1 MSLSLSPAGISPA
14 TSLTLARSISQGVDE
29 LNNMGPFDLFQTQME
44 TGNSEAKID
53 AMKRLPVVAY
63 AMGTTTVQSDL
74 LPYLQQV
81 ALSQPPMDDELLL
94 LMAKQIQT
102 FVPALLTKPSEV
114 MELLPIVERLA
125 AVEETVVRDEA
136 VVLMNH
142 LCTNMGNQ
150 TANSSTPLDASV
162 ITTLVSMAKRL
173 VGADWFTAKV
183 SAAGMLPALHTL
195 TKYSELSYLFKEL
208 CLDET
213 PMVRRAASQHLGSFI
228 STLQGGSKDKAA
240 NDLIPVLQQLCKDD
254 QDSVRMLAV
263 ASMADVGPSYGK
275 TPDWTKEYFLP
286 LLKEG
291 STDTSWRVRHNLA
304 KKFSDVAINLGFQGN
319 SKYANDQALVVACFV
334 SLLSDAEAEVRA
346 AAVGHFARMVHW
358 GGSAL
363 FSNYLMPLLPSLAD
377 DVVMEVRSKTA
388 LAIMDSSEGG
398 TLDDSLIVQT
408 FGPLLE
414 GFLQD
419 EFQEVQ
425 LQVLGNLH
433 KLSHLLN
440 GMNGVVSSILNM
452 SKATN
457 WRVREGVA
465 KLLPHL
471 AEARGLDFFAN
482 VLLEPAWLVLLLDP
496 VACVRTAC
504 VSGMPVLVNAAG
516 QDWMVQHI
524 LPQHVRIYNHAAS
537 GSYLIRITILQAH
550 AATAFACGEDGGEN
564 SSGAGGTLW
573 NDTVLQMLRGLV
585 DRVANVRMVAAQGIT
600 KIVTAEDPAQ
610 VAVVQAQIL
619 PALESR
625 MAEEEDV
632 DCRQACSEALAAI
645 PKK

>member
-14 TSLTLARSISQGVDE
+14 ASLALARSIPQGVEE
-29 LNNMGPFDLFQTQME
+29 LTNMGPFDLFQTQME

-53 AMKRLPVVAY
+53 AMKRLPVVAF
-63 AMGTTTVQSDL
+63 AMGSSAVSSGL

-81 ALSQPPMDDELLL
+81 ALQQPPMDDELLL
-94 LMAKQIQT
+94 LMAKQLRT
-102 FVPALLTKPSEV
+102 FVPALLGQPPQIL
-114 MELLPIVERLA
+114 ELLPIVERLA

-142 LCTNMGNQ
+142 LCTNLMKN
-150 TANSSTPLDASV
+150 APLDTSV
-162 ITTLVSMAKRL
+162 VTMLVSMAKRL

-183 SAAGMLPALHTL
+183 SAAGMLPELHTL
-195 TKYSELSYLFKEL
+195 TKYSELAYLFKEL
-208 CLDET
+208 CMDET
-213 PMVRRAASQHLGSFI
+213 PMVRRAASQNLGNFLE
-228 STLQGGSKDKAA
+228 TLGSKDKA
-240 NDLIPVLQQLCKDD
+240 NDLVPVLQQLCKDD

-263 ASMADVGPSYGK
+263 ASIANVGPFFGK
-275 TPDWTKEYFLP
+275 TPDWTKEFFLP

-304 KKFSDVAINLGFQGN
+304 KHFSDVAINLGFQGN
-319 SKYANDQALVVACFV
+319 SRYANDQALVVACFV

-363 FSNYLMPLLPSLAD
+363 FSSYLMPLLPSLAD

-414 GFLQD
+414 SFLQD

-471 AEARGLDFFAN
+471 AEARGLDFFAT

-496 VACVRTAC
+496 VASVRAAC
-504 VSGMPVLVNAAG
+504 VLGMPVLVNAAG

-550 AATAFACGEDGGEN
+550 AATASACETGNAAAG
-564 SSGAGGTLW
+564 GGTLW

-585 DRVANVRMVAAQGIT
+585 DRVANVRMVAAHGLA
-600 KIVTAEDPAQ
+600 KVVTAEDPAQ
-610 VAVVQAQIL
+610 VAVIQAQIL
-619 PALESR
+619 PALENR
-625 MAEEEDV
+625 MAEEEDI
-632 DCRQACSEALAAI
+632 DCRQACSDALTAI

>member
-1 MSLSLSPAGISPA
+1 MSLSISPAGISPA
-14 TSLTLARSISQGVDE
+14 ASLALARSIPQGVEE
-29 LNNMGPFDLFQTQME
+29 LSSMGPFDLFQAQME

-53 AMKRLPVVAY
+53 AMKRLPVVAF
-63 AMGTTTVQSDL
+63 AMGSTSVSTDL
-74 LPYLQQV
+74 LPYLKRV
-81 ALSQPPMDDELLL
+81 ALQQPPMDDELLL

-102 FVPALLTKPSEV
+102 FVPALLSKPLQIL
-114 MELLPIVERLA
+114 ELLPIVERLA

-136 VVLMNH
+136 VTLMNH
-142 LCTNMGNQ
+142 LCSNLTKS
-150 TANSSTPLDASV
+150 ASLDSPV
-162 ITTLVSMAKRL
+162 VTTLVSMAKRL

-183 SAAGMLPALHTL
+183 SAAGMLPELHTL
-195 TKYSELSYLFKEL
+195 TKYSELAYLFKEL
-208 CLDET
+208 CMDET
-213 PMVRRAASQHLGSFI
+213 PMVRRAASQHLGHFLK
-228 STLQGGSKDKAA
+228 TLGSREKASE
-240 NDLIPVLQQLCKDD
+240 LVPVLQQLCKDD

-263 ASMADVGPSYGK
+263 ASTANVGPLYGK
-275 TPDWTKEYFLP
+275 TPEWTKDVFLP

-304 KKFSDVAINLGFQGN
+304 KHFSDVAINLGFQGN
-319 SKYANDQALVVACFV
+319 SRYANDQALVVACFV

-346 AAVGHFARMVHW
+346 AAVGHYARMVHW

-363 FSNYLMPLLPSLAD
+363 FSSYLMPLLPGLAD

-414 GFLQD
+414 SFLQD

-471 AEARGLDFFAN
+471 AEARGLDFFAT

-496 VACVRTAC
+496 VASVRAAC

-550 AATAFACGEDGGEN
+550 AATAHACE
-564 SSGAGGTLW
+564 SGNAAAGGGTLW
-573 NDTVLQMLRGLV
+573 NDTVLQLLRGLV
-585 DRVANVRMVAAQGIT
+585 DRVANVRMVAAHGLA
-600 KIVTAEDPAQ
+600 KVVAAEDPAQ
-610 VAVVQAQIL
+610 VAIVQAQIL

-632 DCRQACSEALAAI
+632 DCRQACSDALAAI

>member
-1 MSLSLSPAGISPA
+1 MSLNMPPAGISPA
-14 TSLTLARSISQGVDE
+14 SSLTLARSIPHGVDE
-29 LNNMGPFDLFQTQME
+29 LSNMGPFELFQAQME
-44 TGNSEAKID
+44 TANAEAKVD
-53 AMKRLPVVAY
+53 SMKRLPVVAY
-63 AMGTTTVQSDL
+63 AMGAKSVTSDL
-74 LPYLQQV
+74 LPYLQEV
-81 ALSQPPMDDELLL
+81 ALVQPPVDDELLL
-94 LMAKQIQT
+94 LMAKQLQT
-102 FVPALLTKPSEV
+102 FVPNLLTKTSEIL
-114 MELLPIVERLA
+114 ELLPIVERLA

-142 LCTNMGNQ
+142 LCSNIGKL
-150 TANSSTPLDASV
+150 STSPPEASV
-162 ITTLVSMAKRL
+162 VTALVNMAKRL

-183 SAAGMLPALHTL
+183 SAAGILPGLYTL

-208 CLDET
+208 CMDET
-213 PMVRRAASQHLGSFI
+213 PMVRRAAAQHLGSFI
-228 STLQGGSKDKAA
+228 KTLGGNKDKA

-263 ASMADVGPSYGK
+263 SCMASVGPQYGK
-275 TPDWTKEYFLP
+275 SPDWTKEFFLP

-291 STDTSWRVRHNLA
+291 STDTSWRVRNSLA
-304 KKFSDVAINLGFQGN
+304 KNFSDVATNLGFQGN
-319 SKYANDQALVVACFV
+319 SRYSNDQALVVACFV

-346 AAVGHFARMVHW
+346 AAVGHFASMVHW
-358 GGSAL
+358 GGSSL
-363 FSNYLMPLLPSLAD
+363 FSTYLMPLLPSLSD

-398 TLDDSLIVQT
+398 TLEDTMIIQT
-408 FGPLLE
+408 FGPFLE
-414 GFLQD
+414 NFLQD

-496 VACVRTAC
+496 VASVRTAC

-516 QDWMVQHI
+516 QDWMTQHI

-550 AATAFACGEDGGEN
+550 AATAVACDGGVG
-564 SSGAGGTLW
+564 SLW
-573 NDTVLQMLRGLV
+573 NDTVLQILRGLT
-585 DRVANVRMVAAQGIT
+585 DRVANVRMVAAQGLT
-600 KIVTAEDPAQ
+600 KIVSAEDPSQ

-625 MAEEEDV
+625 MADEEDV
-632 DCRQACSEALAAI
+632 DCRQACSDALTAI

>member
-14 TSLTLARSISQGVDE
+14 ASLALARSIPQGVEE
-29 LNNMGPFDLFQTQME
+29 LTNMGPFDLFQTQME

-53 AMKRLPVVAY
+53 AMKRLPVVAF
-63 AMGTTTVQSDL
+63 AMGSSAVSSGL

-81 ALSQPPMDDELLL
+81 ALQQPPMDDELLL
-94 LMAKQIQT
+94 LMAKQLRT
-102 FVPALLTKPSEV
+102 FVPALLGQPPQIL
-114 MELLPIVERLA
+114 ELLPIVERLA

-142 LCTNMGNQ
+142 LCTNLMKS
-150 TANSSTPLDASV
+150 APLDTSV
-162 ITTLVSMAKRL
+162 VTMLVSMAKRL

-183 SAAGMLPALHTL
+183 SAAGMLPELHTL
-195 TKYSELSYLFKEL
+195 TKYSELAYLFKEL
-208 CLDET
+208 CMDET
-213 PMVRRAASQHLGSFI
+213 PMVRRAASQNLGNFLE
-228 STLQGGSKDKAA
+228 TLGSKDKA
-240 NDLIPVLQQLCKDD
+240 NDLVPVLQQLCKDD

-263 ASMADVGPSYGK
+263 ASIANVGPFFGK
-275 TPDWTKEYFLP
+275 TPDWTKEFFLP

-304 KKFSDVAINLGFQGN
+304 KHFSDVAINLGFQGN
-319 SKYANDQALVVACFV
+319 SRYANDQALVVACFV

-363 FSNYLMPLLPSLAD
+363 FSSYLMPLLPSLAD

-414 GFLQD
+414 SFLQD

-471 AEARGLDFFAN
+471 AEARGLDFFAT

-496 VACVRTAC
+496 VASVRAAC
-504 VSGMPVLVNAAG
+504 VLGMPVLVNAAG

-550 AATAFACGEDGGEN
+550 AATASACETGNAAAG
-564 SSGAGGTLW
+564 GGTLW

-585 DRVANVRMVAAQGIT
+585 DRVANVRMVAAHGLA
-600 KIVTAEDPAQ
+600 KVVTAEDPAQ
-610 VAVVQAQIL
+610 VAVIQAQIL
-619 PALESR
+619 PALEKR
-625 MAEEEDV
+625 MAEEEDI
-632 DCRQACSEALAAI
+632 DCRQACSDALTAI

>member
-1 MSLSLSPAGISPA
+1 MSLNMSPAGVSPA
-14 TSLTLARSISQGVDE
+14 ASLALARSIPQGVEE
-29 LNNMGPFDLFQTQME
+29 LNNMGPFDLYKTQME
-44 TGNSEAKID
+44 TGNAEAKID
-53 AMKRLPVVAY
+53 AMKRLPVVAF
-63 AMGTTTVQSDL
+63 AMGSASVSKDL
-74 LPYLQQV
+74 LPYLKEV
-81 ALSQPPMDDELLL
+81 ALQQPPMDDELLL

-102 FVPALLTKPSEV
+102 FVPALLSKPLQIL
-114 MELLPIVERLA
+114 ELLPIVERLA

-136 VVLMNH
+136 VTLMNH
-142 LCTNMGNQ
+142 LCENLTKS
-150 TANSSTPLDASV
+150 APLDTPV
-162 ITTLVSMAKRL
+162 VTTLVSMAKRL
-173 VGADWFTAKV
+173 IGADWFTAKV
-183 SAAGMLPALHTL
+183 SVAGMLPELHTL
-195 TKYSELSYLFKEL
+195 TKYSELAYLFKEL
-208 CLDET
+208 CMDET
-213 PMVRRAASQHLGSFI
+213 PMVRRAASQYLGHFLKTLGSRE
-228 STLQGGSKDKAA
+228 KASE
-240 NDLIPVLQQLCKDD
+240 LVPVLQQLCKDD

-263 ASMADVGPSYGK
+263 ASIANVGAIYGK
-275 TPDWTKEYFLP
+275 TPDWTKDVFLP

-304 KKFSDVAINLGFQGN
+304 KHFSDVAINLGFQGN
-319 SKYANDQALVVACFV
+319 SRYANDQALVIACFV

-346 AAVGHFARMVHW
+346 AAVGHYARMVHW

-363 FSNYLMPLLPSLAD
+363 FSSYLMPLLPGLAD

-388 LAIMDSSEGG
+388 LATMDSSEGG

-414 GFLQD
+414 SFLQD

-471 AEARGLDFFAN
+471 AEARGLDFFAT

-496 VACVRTAC
+496 VASVRAAC

-550 AATAFACGEDGGEN
+550 AATAHACE
-564 SSGAGGTLW
+564 SGNAVAGGGTLW
-573 NDTVLQMLRGLV
+573 NDTVLQLLRGLV
-585 DRVANVRMVAAQGIT
+585 DRVANVRMVAAHGLA
-600 KIVTAEDPAQ
+600 KVVAAEDPAQ
-610 VAVVQAQIL
+610 VAIVQAQIL

-625 MAEEEDV
+625 MGEEEDV
-632 DCRQACSEALAAI
+632 DCRQACSDALAAI

>member
-14 TSLTLARSISQGVDE
+14 ASLALARSIPQGVEE
-29 LNNMGPFDLFQTQME
+29 LTNMGPFDLFQTQME

-53 AMKRLPVVAY
+53 AMKRLPVVAF
-63 AMGTTTVQSDL
+63 AMGSSAVSSGL

-81 ALSQPPMDDELLL
+81 ALQQPPMDDELLL
-94 LMAKQIQT
+94 LMAKQLRT
-102 FVPALLTKPSEV
+102 FVPALLGQPPQIL
-114 MELLPIVERLA
+114 ELLPIVERLA

-142 LCTNMGNQ
+142 LCTNLMKS
-150 TANSSTPLDASV
+150 APLDTSV
-162 ITTLVSMAKRL
+162 VTMLVSMAKRL

-183 SAAGMLPALHTL
+183 SAAGMLPELHTL
-195 TKYSELSYLFKEL
+195 TKYSELAYLFKEL
-208 CLDET
+208 CMDET
-213 PMVRRAASQHLGSFI
+213 PMVRRAASQNLGNFLE
-228 STLQGGSKDKAA
+228 TLGSKDKA

-263 ASMADVGPSYGK
+263 SSIANVGPFFGK
-275 TPDWTKEYFLP
+275 TPEWTKEFFLP

-304 KKFSDVAINLGFQGN
+304 KHFSDVAINLGFQGN
-319 SKYANDQALVVACFV
+319 SRYANDQALVVACFV

-363 FSNYLMPLLPSLAD
+363 FSSYLMPLLPSLAD

-414 GFLQD
+414 SFLQD

-471 AEARGLDFFAN
+471 AEARGLDFFAT

-496 VACVRTAC
+496 VASVRAAC
-504 VSGMPVLVNAAG
+504 VLGMPVLVNAAG

-550 AATAFACGEDGGEN
+550 AATASACETGNPAAG
-564 SSGAGGTLW
+564 GGTLW

-585 DRVANVRMVAAQGIT
+585 DRVANVRMVAAHGLA
-600 KIVTAEDPAQ
+600 KVVTAEDPAQ
-610 VAVVQAQIL
+610 VAVIQAQIL
-619 PALESR
+619 PALEKR
-625 MAEEEDV
+625 MAEEEDI
-632 DCRQACSEALAAI
+632 DCRQACSDALTAI

>member
-14 TSLTLARSISQGVDE
+14 ASLALARSIPQGVEE
-29 LNNMGPFDLFQTQME
+29 LTNMGPFDLFQTQME

-53 AMKRLPVVAY
+53 AMKRLPVVAF
-63 AMGTTTVQSDL
+63 AMGSSAVSSGL

-81 ALSQPPMDDELLL
+81 ALQQPPMDDELLL
-94 LMAKQIQT
+94 LMAKQLRT
-102 FVPALLTKPSEV
+102 FVPALLGQPPQIL
-114 MELLPIVERLA
+114 ELLPIVERLA

-142 LCTNMGNQ
+142 LCTNLMKN
-150 TANSSTPLDASV
+150 APLDTSLV
-162 ITTLVSMAKRL
+162 TMLVSMAKRL

-183 SAAGMLPALHTL
+183 SAAGMLPELHTL
-195 TKYSELSYLFKEL
+195 TKYSELAYLFKEL
-208 CLDET
+208 CMDET
-213 PMVRRAASQHLGSFI
+213 PMVRRAASQNLGNFLE
-228 STLQGGSKDKAA
+228 TLGSKDKA
-240 NDLIPVLQQLCKDD
+240 NDLVPVLQQLCKDD

-263 ASMADVGPSYGK
+263 ASIANVGPFFGK
-275 TPDWTKEYFLP
+275 TPDWTKEFFLP

-304 KKFSDVAINLGFQGN
+304 KHFSDVAINLGFQGN
-319 SKYANDQALVVACFV
+319 SRYANDQALVVACFV

-363 FSNYLMPLLPSLAD
+363 FSSYLMPLLPSLAD

-414 GFLQD
+414 SFLQD

-471 AEARGLDFFAN
+471 AEARGLDFFAT

-496 VACVRTAC
+496 VASVRAAC
-504 VSGMPVLVNAAG
+504 VLGMPVLVNAAG

-550 AATAFACGEDGGEN
+550 AATASACETGNAAAG
-564 SSGAGGTLW
+564 GGTLW

-585 DRVANVRMVAAQGIT
+585 DRVANVRMVAAHGLA
-600 KIVTAEDPAQ
+600 KVVTAEDPAQ
-610 VAVVQAQIL
+610 VAVIQAQIL
-619 PALESR
+619 PALENR
-625 MAEEEDV
+625 MAEEEDI
-632 DCRQACSEALAAI
+632 DCRQACSDALTAI

>member
-14 TSLTLARSISQGVDE
+14 TSLTLARSIPQGVDE
-29 LNNMGPFDLFQTQME
+29 LTNMGPFDLFQTQME
-44 TGNSEAKID
+44 TGNAEAKID

-63 AMGTTTVQSDL
+63 AMGIETVSSDL
-74 LPYLQQV
+74 LPYLQEI
-81 ALSQPPMDDELLL
+81 ALMQPPMDDELLL
-94 LMAKQIQT
+94 LMAKQLQT
-102 FVPALLTKPSEV
+102 FAPNLLSKPSQIL
-114 MELLPIVERLA
+114 ELLPIVERLA

-136 VVLMNH
+136 VVLMDH
-142 LCTNMGNQ
+142 LCMHMK
-150 TANSSTPLDASV
+150 ASSLSLDSSLV
-162 ITTLVSMAKRL
+162 TTLVNMTKRL
-173 VGADWFTAKV
+173 VSADWFTAKV
-183 SAAGMLPALHTL
+183 SAAGLLPEIFSL

-208 CLDET
+208 CMDET
-213 PMVRRAASQHLGSFI
+213 PMVRRAAAKHLGHFI
-228 STLQGGSKDKAA
+228 ETLGGDKDKAD
-240 NDLIPVLQQLCKDD
+240 DLIPVLQQLCKDD

-263 ASMADVGPSYGK
+263 SCMANVGSSYGK
-275 TPDWTKEYFLP
+275 SPDWTKEFFLP

-291 STDTSWRVRHNLA
+291 STDTSWRVRHSLA
-304 KKFSDVAINLGFQGN
+304 KNFSEVATNLGFQGN
-319 SKYANDQALVVACFV
+319 PKYSSDQALVIACFV

-358 GGSAL
+358 GGSSL
-363 FSNYLMPLLPSLAD
+363 FSKYLMPLLPSLAD

-388 LAIMDSSEGG
+388 LAVMDSSEGG

-414 GFLQD
+414 SFLQD

-496 VACVRTAC
+496 VACVRSAC

-516 QDWMVQHI
+516 QDWMIQHI

-550 AATAFACGEDGGEN
+550 AATAVACEEDLG
-564 SSGAGGTLW
+564 SGAAAGGGTLW
-573 NDTVLQMLRGLV
+573 NDTVLQILRGLV
-585 DRVANVRMVAAQGIT
+585 DRVANVRMVAAQGLAN
-600 KIVTAEDPAQ
+600 IVTAEDPAQ
-610 VAVVQAQIL
+610 VAVIQAQIL
-619 PALESR
+619 PALEAR
-625 MAEEEDV
+625 MADEEDA
-632 DCRQACSEALAAI
+632 DCRDACSEALAAI